1 MSWVNSYSQ
10 QQCLEKCLLEKIAL
24 GFYLLHTTWWG
35 LLTSCLPVVASA
47 GILLPAPELVLP
59 VLPPAG
65 ISKSTAARPVGRESQ
80 ARAGRFVE
88 SWGWQSQP
96 APWKTVSLWPLL
108 VSLWI
113 PPLPG
118 THENYS
124 LMSKCQTCCR
134 VQSLYLQGCS
144 KINSVLPWLL
154 CSILALTLP
163 PVRMP

>member
-1 MSWVNSYSQ
+1 MFAGKNCPRFLFAPHHLMGPADFVLTCS
-10 QQCLEKCLLEKIAL
+10 
-24 GFYLLHTTWWG
+24 GFCWD
-35 LLTSCLPVVASA
+35 PSA
-47 GILLPAPELVLP
+47 CPWARLP

-65 ISKSTAARPVGRESQ
+65 VSKSTAARPVGRESQ

-88 SWGWQSQP
+88 SRGWQSQP
-96 APWKTVSLWPLL
+96 APQRTVSLWPLL

-113 PPLPG
+113 TPLPG

-134 VQSLYLQGCS
+134 VQSLNLQGCG
-144 KINSVLPWLL
+144 KINSVLPWLP

-163 PVRMP
+163 PVRMPWPAERMGKLGFK